1 MDIFARRLL
10 NGQVAVV
17 TGGGTGIGK
26 GIATELSRAGA
37 DVVIT
42 SRKIDR
48 LEATAEVV
56 RADTGGRVLTVR
68 ADTGGRVLTVQ
79 ADVRQRDQVQTMV
92 DQTVN
97 EFARLDIMVNNA
109 AGNFQVKA

>member
-56 RADTGGRVLTVR
+56 RADTGGRVLTV
-68 ADTGGRVLTVQ
+68 Q